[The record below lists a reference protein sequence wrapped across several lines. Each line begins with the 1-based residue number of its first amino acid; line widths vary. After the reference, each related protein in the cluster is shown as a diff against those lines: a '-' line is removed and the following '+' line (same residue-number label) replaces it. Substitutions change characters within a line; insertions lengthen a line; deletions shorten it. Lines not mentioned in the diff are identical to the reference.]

1 MLERLELRDFAIADR
16 LDVAFEPGFNVLTG
30 ETGAGKSI
38 VVDAVSVLVGER
50 PDVAMI
56 RTGRDSA
63 LVQGVFRDADIG
75 SAGRRLVRDGR
86 NTARIDG
93 ELVAVGELSE
103 RAGAHVAIFGQHA
116 AQRLLDAAAQRDQ
129 LDRLLDDEGRAAYHA
144 YRDAFTAWQEVTR
157 RLEQLEGSE
166 RERARQLDVLRFQV
180 EEIDQARLEP
190 GEDVRLEEEATRLEH
205 AERIVHGV
213 ARSVELLGAGDPNVL
228 DLLAAAQ
235 RETETAAR
243 FHGGLT
249 ALAGELSDAV
259 SAVQA
264 TMAELEAF
272 LDDFES
278 DPRRLEAIEA
288 RIAEI
293 ARLERKYG
301 STIDEI
307 LAYRERIGAELADL
321 RAADEDVDALRERR
335 DALAA
340 RLDERSRAL
349 STARHRA
356 GAELGRGVADL
367 LPRLALP
374 QARFEAV
381 LEPLDAFGP
390 HGRERVRFL
399 FSANRGE
406 PLAALGDVASGG
418 ELSRLMLAIH
428 VVSGTDVPTV
438 VFDEVDAGIGGQ
450 TARAVGELL
459 ARLAGDRQVLVV
471 THLPQVAAFASA
483 HFAVTKEEVD
493 GRTVTRVKRLEAA
506 EREAELARMLSG
518 DLTDAS
524 LQNARELLE
533 TASPR
538 V

>member
-16 LDVAFEPGFNVLTG
+16 LEVAFEPGFNVLTG

-50 PDVAMI
+50 PEPAMI

-63 LVQGVFRDADIG
+63 LVQGVFRDAAIA

-116 AQRLLDAAAQRDQ
+116 AQRLLDAGAQRDQ
-129 LDRLLDDEGRAAYHA
+129 LDRLLDDEGRAAYRA
-144 YRDAFTAWQEVTR
+144 YRDAYTAWQEVTR

-180 EEIDQARLEP
+180 EEIDRARLEP
-190 GEDVRLEEEATRLEH
+190 GEEERLEREATRLEH

-213 ARSVELLGAGDPNVL
+213 ARSIELLGAGDPNAV
-228 DLLAAAQ
+228 DLLATAQ

-243 FHGGLT
+243 FHDGLT
-249 ALAGELSDAV
+249 ALARELTDAV

-264 TMAELEAF
+264 TLAELEAF

-278 DPRRLEAIEA
+278 DPRRLEAIEG

-301 STIDEI
+301 STIEEV
-307 LAYRERIGAELADL
+307 LAYRERIGRELTDL
-321 RAADEDVDALRERR
+321 RAADDDVDALRERR
-335 DALAA
+335 DSLGEQ
-340 RLDERSRAL
+340 LDEGSRAL
-349 STARHRA
+349 SEARHRA
-356 GAELGRGVADL
+356 GAELAGGVADL

-374 QARFEAV
+374 QARFEAA
-381 LEPLDAFGP
+381 LEPLEAFGP
-390 HGRERVRFL
+390 YGRERVRFL

-406 PLAALGDVASGG
+406 PLAALSDVASGG

-459 ARLAGDRQVLVV
+459 ARLARDRQVLVV

-483 HFAVTKEEVD
+483 HFAVAKEEVD
-493 GRTVTRVKRLEAA
+493 GRTVTRVNRLEPA

-524 LQNARELLE
+524 LRTARELLE